1 MGLFSDDNCF
11 CAAINNYHPK
21 RCPSL
26 VMSRLLFLSRISTTE
41 ETFQSHIIDSTIFQT
56 NSFDVLS
63 EFAWLVSCTTCSV
76 YSAMLSSESEKI
88 FQQKLE
94 TALLIVLPDRH
105 NAMACIS
112 SASQFDILEA
122 NKVK

>member
-41 ETFQSHIIDSTIFQT
+41 ETFQSHIIDSTILQT

-63 EFAWLVSCTTCSV
+63 EFALLVYCTTCLA
-76 YSAMLSSESEKI
+76 YSAALSSESEKI

-94 TALLIVLPDRH
+94 NI
-105 NAMACIS
+105 CFI
-112 SASQFDILEA
+112 
-122 NKVK
+122 